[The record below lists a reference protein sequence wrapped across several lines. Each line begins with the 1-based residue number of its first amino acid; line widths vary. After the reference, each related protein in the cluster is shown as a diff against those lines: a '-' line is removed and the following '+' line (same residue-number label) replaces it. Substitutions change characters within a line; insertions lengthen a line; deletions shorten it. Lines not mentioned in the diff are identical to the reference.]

1 MRKTIAHV
9 DGKAVHSYKR
19 KGCLCGGD
27 CRDIYTDKTT
37 GTKYIINI
45 DNGEIVVEEYVEES
59 GSNSGGGSESGSGSD
74 SDSDVVG
81 TAVVGQAH
89 AH

>member
-1 MRKTIAHV
+1 MRKTIARV
-9 DGKAVHSYKR
+9 DGKAIYSYKS
-19 KGCLCGGD
+19 KGCICGND

-37 GTKYIINI
+37 GTKYVINI
-45 DNGEIVVEEYVEES
+45 DNGQIVVDDYVEET
-59 GSNSGGGSESGSGSD
+59 SD

-81 TAVVGQAH
+81 SAIVGQAH